1 MKKYTLGIDYGSLS
15 GRVVLVDITNGSIK
29 ASHVEEYPHGVM
41 RSQIP
46 SSPEPLPQDWALQH
60 PSDYLNVLKKAIPV
74 VLEEGGISPEA
85 IIGIGIDF
93 TASTVMPIDEEGV
106 PLCLKKEYTK
116 RPHAWVKL
124 WQHHAAQ
131 KEADLINDTANKTG
145 ESFIKRYGGK
155 ISSEWMLPKALQIL
169 KEDPEIYHKMHRF
182 IEAGDWIVLH
192 LTGTEA
198 RNSCAAGYKA
208 LWSKKEGYPE
218 KEFLLSLHP
227 DLGEYY
233 KTKVEPKV
241 HSIGTTAGT
250 LTEAAA
256 KEYGLKPGIPVGVAN
271 IDAHVAVPAIG
282 AVQEGDMMMI
292 MGTSTCHMLVSKEE
306 HQVPGI
312 AGIVEDGILPGMVG
326 YEAGQSCVGGHFEWL
341 LENCIPSSYY
351 HEAQKANKSIHSHLE
366 DKAQQLPPGSGGII
380 ALDWWNGN
388 RSILN
393 NSELSGVFLGLNL
406 RTRPEQ
412 LYRALIEATAFGT
425 KIIIDQYTTS
435 KVPIKQVY
443 ASGGIATKNK
453 LMMQIYTDIINR
465 PIHVSDCEQACALGA
480 AMYGAVA
487 AGEEAGGYIDIYTA
501 ARKMAAKPAKTYY
514 PDPERHKKYQKV
526 FSLYKQYHDLLGIK
540 HADLITDLKKLEEL

>member
-15 GRVVLVDITNGSIK
+15 GRVVLVDITNGNIE
-29 ASHVEEYPHGVM
+29 ASHVVDYPNGVM

-46 SSPEPLPQDWALQH
+46 TSPDPLPQDWALQH
-60 PSDYLNVLKKAIPV
+60 PGDYLQVLKKAIPA
-74 VLEEGGISPEA
+74 VLGEREVSPEQ
-85 IIGIGIDF
+85 IIGIGVDF
-93 TASTVMPIDEEGV
+93 TASTVMPIDEEGI

-131 KEADLINDTANKTG
+131 KEADLINEIADKTG
-145 ESFIKRYGGK
+145 EGFIKRYGGK

-182 IEAGDWIVLH
+182 IEAGDWIVQH
-192 LTGTEA
+192 LTGKEA

-218 KEFLLSLHP
+218 KEFLKSLHQ

-233 KTKVEPKV
+233 KTKVDKRV
-241 HSIGTTAGT
+241 HSVGTTAGV

-256 KEYGLKPGIPVGVAN
+256 KEYGLEQGTPVGVAN

-282 AVQEGDMMMI
+282 AVKDGDMMMI
-292 MGTSTCHMLVSKEE
+292 MGTSTCHMLVSNEE
-306 HQVPGI
+306 HMVPGI
-312 AGIVEDGILPGMVG
+312 SGVVEDGILPGMVG

-341 LENCIPSSYY
+341 LENCIPPSYY
-351 HEAQKANKSIHSHLE
+351 KEAEKASKSIHSYLE
-366 DKAQQLPPGSGGII
+366 NKAQQLPPGSGGIL

-393 NSELSGVFLGLNL
+393 NSELSGVFLGLKL
-406 RTRPEQ
+406 TTKPEQ

-425 KIIIDQYTTS
+425 KIIIDQFTSS
-435 KVPIKQVY
+435 KVFINQLY
-443 ASGGIATKNK
+443 ATGGIATKNK
-453 LMMQIYTDIINR
+453 LMMQIYADIINR
-465 PIHVSDCEQACALGA
+465 PIHVSDCEQACALGS

-487 AGEEAGGYIDIYTA
+487 AGEEAGGYKDIYTA
-501 ARKMAAKPAKTYY
+501 AKEMSAKPAVTYY
-514 PDPERHKKYQKV
+514 PDQKRHKKYQKA
-526 FSLYKQYHDLLGIK
+526 FSLYKEYHDLLGVK
-540 HADLITDLKKLEEL
+540 YVNLLTSLKKLEE